1 MTCVWIVFFSF
12 NRSECYL
19 VTIFH
24 AALRGLVG
32 IGGVVTRTAAAVG
45 ATARTTVT
53 RTAVVGVV
61 RAAAAVGAAI
71 RPTII
76 CGFCGFC
83 VPFTGAIARP
93 AVICGI

>member
-32 IGGVVTRTAAAVG
+32 IGGVVTRAAAAVG
-45 ATARTTVT
+45 AAARTTVT
-53 RTAVVGVV
+53 RTTVVGVASV
-61 RAAAAVGAAI
+61 GVARATALGVTRVSGA
-71 RPTII
+71 
-76 CGFCGFC
+76 
-83 VPFTGAIARP
+83 
-93 AVICGI
+93 